1 MKLLVLAKVPD
12 DMKDIAKTMAESIGM
27 QAIFEEDNDDWKD
40 VEAIISFI
48 PKLKTMNSYISKL
61 PKLKLIQTLSAGVD
75 LLDFNQIPDN
85 ITVCSNAGAFALPVA
100 EHAVSMA
107 MALSKNLLSNHMK
120 MKNGVFDQRSPS
132 VKLEGKMAGILGYG
146 GIGREIGRL
155 CRGIG
160 MELQVIS
167 RKPVDEKVHFSGTMD
182 SLDQVLESSD
192 FIFISLPLNRYTRNL
207 ITTKELKKMKANAI
221 LVNVAR
227 AAIVNEENL
236 YNHLRE
242 NPEFRAGIDV
252 WWEEPITTGK
262 YEMKY
267 PFLDLP
273 NVIGSPHN
281 SGIIPEIDINAFM
294 SAVKNVELWMKTGKP
309 RNIVRREDYRQ
320 V

>member
-1 MKLLVLAKVPD
+1 MKLLILAKVPD
-12 DMKDIAKTMAESIGM
+12 DMKEVARKMAESIGM
-27 QAIFEEDNDDWKD
+27 QAIFEEDGNDWSD
-40 VEAIISFI
+40 VEALLSFI
-48 PKLKTMNSYISKL
+48 PKLRTMNSYISKL

-107 MALSKNLLSNHMK
+107 MALSKNLLSNHLK

-132 VKLEGKMAGILGYG
+132 IKLEGKMAGVLGYG

-155 CRGIG
+155 CIGIG

-167 RKPVDEKVHFSGTMD
+167 RKPVSENVSFSGNLD
-182 SLDQVLESSD
+182 SLDRVLQSSD
-192 FIFISLPLNRYTRNL
+192 FVFISLPLNRYTKNL
-207 ITTKELKKMKANAI
+207 ITSDKLKKMKKDAI

-227 AAIVNEENL
+227 AAIINEQDL

-242 NPEFRAGIDV
+242 NPEFKAGIDV
-252 WWEEPITTGK
+252 WWQEPITTGK

-281 SGIIPEIDINAFM
+281 SGIVPDIDINAFM
-294 SAVKNVELWMKTGKP
+294 SALKNVELWMKTGKP
-309 RNIVRREDYRQ
+309 HNVVRREDYT
-320 V
+320 

>member
-1 MKLLVLAKVPD
+1 MKLLILAKVPD
-12 DMKDIAKTMAESIGM
+12 DMKEVARKMAESIGM
-27 QAIFEEDNDDWKD
+27 QAIFEEDGNDWSD
-40 VEAIISFI
+40 VEALLSFI
-48 PKLKTMNSYISKL
+48 PKLRTMNSYISKL

-120 MKNGVFDQRSPS
+120 MKNGVFNQRSPS
-132 VKLEGKMAGILGYG
+132 IKLEGKMAGVLGYG

-155 CRGIG
+155 CIGIG

-167 RKPVDEKVHFSGTMD
+167 RKPVSENVSFSGNLD
-182 SLDQVLESSD
+182 SLDRVLQSSD
-192 FIFISLPLNRYTRNL
+192 FVFISLPLNRYTKNL
-207 ITTKELKKMKANAI
+207 ITSDKLKKMKKDAI

-227 AAIVNEENL
+227 AAIINEQDL

-242 NPEFRAGIDV
+242 NPEFKAGIDV
-252 WWEEPITTGK
+252 WWQEPITTGE

-281 SGIIPEIDINAFM
+281 SGIVPDIDINAFM
-294 SAVKNVELWMKTGKP
+294 SALKNVELWMKTGKP
-309 RNIVRREDYRQ
+309 HNVVRREDYT
-320 V
+320 

>member
-1 MKLLVLAKVPD
+1 MKLLILAKVPD
-12 DMKDIAKTMAESIGM
+12 DMKEVARKMAESIGM
-27 QAIFEEDNDDWKD
+27 QAIFEEDGNDWSD
-40 VEAIISFI
+40 VEALLSFI
-48 PKLKTMNSYISKL
+48 PKLRTMNSYISNL

-120 MKNGVFDQRSPS
+120 MKNGVFNQRSPS
-132 VKLEGKMAGILGYG
+132 IKLEGKMAGVLGYG

-167 RKPVDEKVHFSGTMD
+167 RKLVSENVSFSGNLD
-182 SLDQVLESSD
+182 SLDRVLQSSD
-192 FIFISLPLNRYTRNL
+192 FVFISLPLNRYTKNL
-207 ITTKELKKMKANAI
+207 ITSDKLKKMKKDAI

-227 AAIVNEENL
+227 AAIINEQDL

-242 NPEFRAGIDV
+242 NPEFKAGIDV
-252 WWEEPITTGK
+252 WWQEPITTGE

-281 SGIIPEIDINAFM
+281 SGIVPDIDINAFM
-294 SAVKNVELWMKTGKP
+294 SALKNVELWMKTGKP
-309 RNIVRREDYRQ
+309 HNVVRREDYT
-320 V
+320 

>member
-1 MKLLVLAKVPD
+1 MKLLILAKVPD
-12 DMKDIAKTMAESIGM
+12 DMKEVARKMAESIGM
-27 QAIFEEDNDDWKD
+27 QAIFEEDGNDWSD
-40 VEAIISFI
+40 VEALLSFI
-48 PKLKTMNSYISKL
+48 PKLRTMNSYISKL

-107 MALSKNLLSNHMK
+107 MALSKNLLSNHLK

-132 VKLEGKMAGILGYG
+132 IKLEGKMAGVLGYG

-167 RKPVDEKVHFSGTMD
+167 RKPVSENVSFSGNLD
-182 SLDQVLESSD
+182 SLDRVLQSSD
-192 FIFISLPLNRYTRNL
+192 FVFISLPLNRYTKNL
-207 ITTKELKKMKANAI
+207 ITSDKLKKMKKDAI

-227 AAIVNEENL
+227 AAIINEQDL

-242 NPEFRAGIDV
+242 NPEFKAGIDV
-252 WWEEPITTGK
+252 WWQEPITTGK

-281 SGIIPEIDINAFM
+281 SGIVPDIDISAFM
-294 SAVKNVELWMKTGKP
+294 SALKNVELWMKTGKP
-309 RNIVRREDYRQ
+309 HNVVRREDYT
-320 V
+320 

>member
-1 MKLLVLAKVPD
+1 MRLLILAKVPD
-12 DMKDIAKTMAESIGM
+12 DMKEVARKMAESIGM
-27 QAIFEEDNDDWKD
+27 QAIFEEDGNDWSD
-40 VEAIISFI
+40 VEALLSFI
-48 PKLKTMNSYISKL
+48 PKLRTMNSYISKL

-120 MKNGVFDQRSPS
+120 MKNGVFNQRSPS
-132 VKLEGKMAGILGYG
+132 IKLEGKMAGVLGYG

-155 CRGIG
+155 CIGIG

-167 RKPVDEKVHFSGTMD
+167 RKPVSENVSFSGNLD
-182 SLDQVLESSD
+182 SLDRVLQSSD
-192 FIFISLPLNRYTRNL
+192 FVFISLPLNRYTKNL
-207 ITTKELKKMKANAI
+207 ITSDKLKKMKKDAI

-227 AAIVNEENL
+227 AAIINEQDL

-242 NPEFRAGIDV
+242 NPEFKAGIDV
-252 WWEEPITTGK
+252 WWQEPITTGK

-281 SGIIPEIDINAFM
+281 SGIVPDIDINAFM
-294 SAVKNVELWMKTGKP
+294 SALKNVELWMKTGKP
-309 RNIVRREDYRQ
+309 HNVVRREDYT
-320 V
+320 

>member
-1 MKLLVLAKVPD
+1 MKLLILAKVPD
-12 DMKDIAKTMAESIGM
+12 DMKEVARKMAESIGM
-27 QAIFEEDNDDWKD
+27 QAIFEEDGNDWSD
-40 VEAIISFI
+40 VEALLSFI
-48 PKLKTMNSYISKL
+48 PKLRTMNSYISKL

-132 VKLEGKMAGILGYG
+132 IKLEGKMAGVLGYG

-155 CRGIG
+155 CIGIG

-167 RKPVDEKVHFSGTMD
+167 RKPVSENVSFSGNLD
-182 SLDQVLESSD
+182 SLDRVLQSSD
-192 FIFISLPLNRYTRNL
+192 FVFISLPLNRYTKNL
-207 ITTKELKKMKANAI
+207 ITSDKLKKMKKDAI

-227 AAIVNEENL
+227 AAIINEQDL

-242 NPEFRAGIDV
+242 NPEFKAGIDV
-252 WWEEPITTGK
+252 WWQEPITTGE

-281 SGIIPEIDINAFM
+281 SGIVPDIDINAFM
-294 SAVKNVELWMKTGKP
+294 SALKNVELWMKTGKP
-309 RNIVRREDYRQ
+309 HNVVRREDYT
-320 V
+320 

>member
-1 MKLLVLAKVPD
+1 MKLLILAKVPD
-12 DMKDIAKTMAESIGM
+12 DMKEVARKMAESIGM
-27 QAIFEEDNDDWKD
+27 QAIFEEDGNDWSD
-40 VEAIISFI
+40 VEALLSFI
-48 PKLKTMNSYISKL
+48 PKLRTMNSYISKL

-107 MALSKNLLSNHMK
+107 MALSKNLLSNHLK

-132 VKLEGKMAGILGYG
+132 IKLEGKMAGVLGYG

-167 RKPVDEKVHFSGTMD
+167 RKPVSENVSFSGNLD
-182 SLDQVLESSD
+182 SLDRVLQSSD
-192 FIFISLPLNRYTRNL
+192 FVFISLPLNRYTKNL
-207 ITTKELKKMKANAI
+207 ITSDKLKKMKKDAI

-227 AAIVNEENL
+227 AAIINEQDL

-242 NPEFRAGIDV
+242 NPEFKAGIDV
-252 WWEEPITTGK
+252 WWQEPITTGK

-267 PFLDLP
+267 PFLDMP

-281 SGIIPEIDINAFM
+281 SGIVPDIDISAFM
-294 SAVKNVELWMKTGKP
+294 SALKNVELWMKTGKP
-309 RNIVRREDYRQ
+309 HNVVRREDYT
-320 V
+320 

>member
-1 MKLLVLAKVPD
+1 MKLLILAKVPD
-12 DMKDIAKTMAESIGM
+12 DMKEVARKMAESIGM
-27 QAIFEEDNDDWKD
+27 QAIFEEDGNDWSD
-40 VEAIISFI
+40 VEALLSFI
-48 PKLKTMNSYISKL
+48 PKLRTMNSYISKL

-120 MKNGVFDQRSPS
+120 MKNGVFNQRSPS
-132 VKLEGKMAGILGYG
+132 IKLEGKMAGVLGYG

-155 CRGIG
+155 CIGIG

-167 RKPVDEKVHFSGTMD
+167 RKPVSENVSFSGNLD
-182 SLDQVLESSD
+182 SLDRVLQSSD
-192 FIFISLPLNRYTRNL
+192 FVFISLPLNRYTKNL
-207 ITTKELKKMKANAI
+207 ITSDKLKKMKKDAI

-227 AAIVNEENL
+227 AAIINEQDL

-242 NPEFRAGIDV
+242 NPEFKAGIDV
-252 WWEEPITTGK
+252 WWQEPITTGK

-281 SGIIPEIDINAFM
+281 SGIVPDIDINAFM
-294 SAVKNVELWMKTGKP
+294 SALKNVELWMKTGKP
-309 RNIVRREDYRQ
+309 HNVVRREDYT
-320 V
+320 

>member
-1 MKLLVLAKVPD
+1 MRLLILAKVPD
-12 DMKDIAKTMAESIGM
+12 DMKEVARKMAESIGM
-27 QAIFEEDNDDWKD
+27 QAIFEEDGNDWSD
-40 VEAIISFI
+40 VEALLSFI
-48 PKLKTMNSYISKL
+48 PKLRTMNSYISKL

-132 VKLEGKMAGILGYG
+132 IKLEGKMAGVLGYG

-167 RKPVDEKVHFSGTMD
+167 RKPVSENVSFSGNLD
-182 SLDQVLESSD
+182 SLDRVLQSSD
-192 FIFISLPLNRYTRNL
+192 FVFISLPLNRYTKNL
-207 ITTKELKKMKANAI
+207 ITSDKLKKMKKDAI

-227 AAIVNEENL
+227 AAIINEQDL

-242 NPEFRAGIDV
+242 NPEFKAGIDV
-252 WWEEPITTGK
+252 WWQEPITTGE

-281 SGIIPEIDINAFM
+281 SGIVPDIDISAFM
-294 SAVKNVELWMKTGKP
+294 SALKNVELWMKTGKP
-309 RNIVRREDYRQ
+309 HNVVRREDYT
-320 V
+320 

>member
-12 DMKDIAKTMAESIGM
+12 DMKEVAMKMAESIGI
-27 QAIFEEDNDDWKD
+27 QAIFEEEGNDWKD

-75 LLDFNQIPDN
+75 LLDFKQIPDS

-120 MKNGVFDQRSPS
+120 MKNGVFDQSS
-132 VKLEGKMAGILGYG
+132 TNVKLEGKMAGILGYG

-155 CRGIG
+155 CKGIG

-167 RKPVDEKVHFSGTMD
+167 RKPVSENVFYSGNLD
-182 SLDQVLESSD
+182 SLDRVLQSSD
-192 FIFISLPLNRYTRNL
+192 FVFVSLPLNRYTKNL
-207 ITTKELKKMKANAI
+207 ITSDELKIMKKNAI

-227 AAIVNEENL
+227 AAIVNEKDL
-236 YNHLRE
+236 YNHLKE
-242 NPEFRAGIDV
+242 NPEFKAGIDV

-262 YEMKY
+262 YQMKY

-281 SGIIPEIDINAFM
+281 SGIVPEIDINAFM
-294 SAVKNVELWMKTGKP
+294 SALKNVELWMRTGKP
-309 RNIVRREDYRQ
+309 HNVVRREDCT
-320 V
+320 

>member
-1 MKLLVLAKVPD
+1 MKEVARK
-12 DMKDIAKTMAESIGM
+12 MAESIGM
-27 QAIFEEDNDDWKD
+27 QAIFEEDGNDWSD
-40 VEAIISFI
+40 VEALLSFI
-48 PKLKTMNSYISKL
+48 PKLRTMNSYISNL

-132 VKLEGKMAGILGYG
+132 IKLEGKMAGVLGYG

-155 CRGIG
+155 CIGIG

-167 RKPVDEKVHFSGTMD
+167 RKPVSENVSFSGNLD
-182 SLDQVLESSD
+182 SLDRVLQSSD
-192 FIFISLPLNRYTRNL
+192 FVFISLPLNRYTKNL
-207 ITTKELKKMKANAI
+207 ITSDKLKKMKKDAI

-227 AAIVNEENL
+227 AAIINEQDL

-242 NPEFRAGIDV
+242 NPEFKAGIDV
-252 WWEEPITTGK
+252 WWQEPITTGE

-281 SGIIPEIDINAFM
+281 SGIVPDIDINAFM
-294 SAVKNVELWMKTGKP
+294 SALKNVELWMKTGKP
-309 RNIVRREDYRQ
+309 HNVVRREDYT
-320 V
+320 

>member
-1 MKLLVLAKVPD
+1 MKLLILAKVPD
-12 DMKDIAKTMAESIGM
+12 DMKEVARKMAESIGM
-27 QAIFEEDNDDWKD
+27 QAIFEEDGNDWSD
-40 VEAIISFI
+40 VEALLSFI
-48 PKLKTMNSYISKL
+48 PKLRTMNSYISKL

-120 MKNGVFDQRSPS
+120 MKNGVFNQRSPS
-132 VKLEGKMAGILGYG
+132 IKLEGKMAGVLGYG

-167 RKPVDEKVHFSGTMD
+167 RKPVSENVSFSGNLD
-182 SLDQVLESSD
+182 SLDRVLQSSD
-192 FIFISLPLNRYTRNL
+192 FVFISLPLNRYTKNL
-207 ITTKELKKMKANAI
+207 ITSDKLKKMKKDAI

-227 AAIVNEENL
+227 AAIINEQDL

-242 NPEFRAGIDV
+242 NPEFKAGIDV
-252 WWEEPITTGK
+252 WWQEPITTGE

-281 SGIIPEIDINAFM
+281 SGIVPDIDISAFM
-294 SAVKNVELWMKTGKP
+294 SALKNVELWMKTGKP
-309 RNIVRREDYRQ
+309 HNVVRREDYT
-320 V
+320 

>member
-1 MKLLVLAKVPD
+1 MRLLILAKVPD
-12 DMKDIAKTMAESIGM
+12 DMKEVARKMAESIGM
-27 QAIFEEDNDDWKD
+27 QAIFEEDGNDWSD
-40 VEAIISFI
+40 VEALLSFI
-48 PKLKTMNSYISKL
+48 PKLRTMNSYISKL

-120 MKNGVFDQRSPS
+120 MKNGVFNQRSPS
-132 VKLEGKMAGILGYG
+132 IKLEGKMAGVLGYG

-167 RKPVDEKVHFSGTMD
+167 RKPVSENVSFSGNLD
-182 SLDQVLESSD
+182 SLDRVLQSSD
-192 FIFISLPLNRYTRNL
+192 FVFISLPLNRYTKNL
-207 ITTKELKKMKANAI
+207 ITSDKLKKMKKDAI

-227 AAIVNEENL
+227 AAIINEQDL

-242 NPEFRAGIDV
+242 NPEFKAGIDV
-252 WWEEPITTGK
+252 WWQEPITTGE

-281 SGIIPEIDINAFM
+281 SGIVPDIDINAFM
-294 SAVKNVELWMKTGKP
+294 SALKNVELWMKTGKP
-309 RNIVRREDYRQ
+309 HNVVRREDYT
-320 V
+320 

>member
-1 MKLLVLAKVPD
+1 MKLLILAKVPD
-12 DMKDIAKTMAESIGM
+12 DMKEVARKMAESIGM
-27 QAIFEEDNDDWKD
+27 QAIFEEDGNDWSD
-40 VEAIISFI
+40 VEALLSFI
-48 PKLKTMNSYISKL
+48 PKLRTMNSYISKL

-107 MALSKNLLSNHMK
+107 MALSKNLLSNHLK

-132 VKLEGKMAGILGYG
+132 IKLEGKMAGVLGYG

-155 CRGIG
+155 CKGTG

-167 RKPVDEKVHFSGTMD
+167 RKPVSENVSFSGNLD
-182 SLDQVLESSD
+182 SLDRVLQSSD
-192 FIFISLPLNRYTRNL
+192 FVFISLPLNRYTKNL
-207 ITTKELKKMKANAI
+207 ITSDKLKKMKKDAI

-227 AAIVNEENL
+227 AAIINEQDL

-242 NPEFRAGIDV
+242 NPEFKAGIDV
-252 WWEEPITTGK
+252 WWQEPITTGE

-281 SGIIPEIDINAFM
+281 SGIVPDIDINAFM
-294 SAVKNVELWMKTGKP
+294 SALKNVELWMKTGKP
-309 RNIVRREDYRQ
+309 HNVVRREDYT
-320 V
+320 

>member
-1 MKLLVLAKVPD
+1 MRLLILAKVPD
-12 DMKDIAKTMAESIGM
+12 DMKEVARKMAESIGM
-27 QAIFEEDNDDWKD
+27 QAIFEEDGNDWSD
-40 VEAIISFI
+40 VEALLSFI
-48 PKLKTMNSYISKL
+48 PKLRTMNSYISNL

-132 VKLEGKMAGILGYG
+132 IKLEGKMAGVLGYG

-155 CRGIG
+155 CIGIG

-167 RKPVDEKVHFSGTMD
+167 RKPVSENVSFSGNLD
-182 SLDQVLESSD
+182 SLDRVLQSSD
-192 FIFISLPLNRYTRNL
+192 FVFISLPLNRYTKNL
-207 ITTKELKKMKANAI
+207 ITSDKLKKMKKDAI

-227 AAIVNEENL
+227 AAIINEQDL

-242 NPEFRAGIDV
+242 NPEFKAGIDV
-252 WWEEPITTGK
+252 WWQEPITTGE

-281 SGIIPEIDINAFM
+281 SGIVPDIDINAFM
-294 SAVKNVELWMKTGKP
+294 SALKNVELWMKTGKP
-309 RNIVRREDYRQ
+309 HNVVRREDYT
-320 V
+320 